1 MYDWSSCAERTAF
14 VHLTEIYS
22 IRFNRYRRKRPK
34 VDASIYDSAMS
45 HTRRSEASEKR
56 EDNSV
61 STFGRFRLWTSMES
75 PSVSVKV

>member
-22 IRFNRYRRKRPK
+22 IRFNRYK

-61 STFGRFRLWTSMES
+61 STFGRFRLWTSIES
-75 PSVSVKV
+75 LSVSVKL